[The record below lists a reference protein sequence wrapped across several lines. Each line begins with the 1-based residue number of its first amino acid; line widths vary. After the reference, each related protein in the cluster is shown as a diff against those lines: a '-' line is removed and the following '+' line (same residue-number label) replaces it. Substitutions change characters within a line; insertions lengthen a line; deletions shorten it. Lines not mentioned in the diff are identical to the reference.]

1 MTRLI
6 RDQLPALSQR
16 GRLRRLLS
24 HIVFVLTV
32 STSSGTTTSFLPP
45 FQSFRPI
52 TPIHKP
58 GEVLAHVDGS
68 VRVLRHQI
76 VMRVRDDID
85 PRLPKRSL
93 LWPLHST
100 DVCQSIS
107 TRINGGHRGWPKCC
121 LSPMSPEKARSFR
134 PRCES
139 MPSHMVRKMPQASS
153 KPKVMRSVHD

>member
-85 PRLPKRSL
+85 PRLPKRVAIMAAAFDRRL
-93 LWPLHST
+93 PIHFDADQWRPP
-100 DVCQSIS
+100 
-107 TRINGGHRGWPKCC
+107 RMAEM
-121 LSPMSPEKARSFR
+121 LS
-134 PRCES
+134 
-139 MPSHMVRKMPQASS
+139 
-153 KPKVMRSVHD
+153 